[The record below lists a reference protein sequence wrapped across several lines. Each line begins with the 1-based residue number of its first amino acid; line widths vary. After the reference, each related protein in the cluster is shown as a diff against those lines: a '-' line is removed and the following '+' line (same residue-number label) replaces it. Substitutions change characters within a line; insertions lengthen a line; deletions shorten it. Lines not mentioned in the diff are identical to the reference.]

1 MKAIKEITIN
11 GEIHTAR
18 DLDMILKKSECT
30 ADNPEPK
37 RLTENIPGRDGV
49 VDYSDYYDG
58 VIFYE
63 NRTISYKFFFGGS
76 PAEVNRAIEKL
87 NRYHGRQITVVEDD
101 DPFYSLRGLASVSVD
116 ERAPYGNYVYMT
128 LSLDAEP
135 YRWRTEP
142 TVLRES
148 GVSGTRYIEVDN
160 GTAPVGLTVKINS
173 LVSSI
178 QNDSSTYA
186 VRVSVASSR
195 YSEVVQT
202 VGHEVA
208 VTSFLMK
215 GGAQKIKLET
225 VQRVSQNSWNV
236 VNNVTADVTVKYT
249 EGKF

>member
-1 MKAIKEITIN
+1 MKAINGISIN
-11 GEIHTAR
+11 SELHTAR
-18 DLDMILKKSECT
+18 DLDMILIKNECT

-37 RLTENIPGRDGV
+37 RLTENIPGRNGV

-63 NRTISYKFFFGGS
+63 NRTVSYKFFFGGT
-76 PAEVNRAIEKL
+76 PHEVSRAVEKL
-87 NRYHGRQITVVEDD
+87 NRYHGRKITVVEDD
-101 DPFYSLRGLASVSVD
+101 DPDFSLTGSASVSVD

-135 YRWRTEP
+135 YRWRSEP

-148 GVSGTRYIEVDN
+148 GVSGTRCIEVEN
-160 GTAPVGLTVKINS
+160 GTAPVPLTLKINS
-173 LVSSI
+173 LNAPS
-178 QNDSSTYA
+178 DGYA

-202 VGHEVA
+202 IGPEVTI
-208 VTSFLMK
+208 TSFLMK
-215 GGAQKIKLET
+215 GGSQKIKLET
-225 VQRVSQNSWNV
+225 VKLISQSSWNV
-236 VNNVTADVTVKYT
+236 VSSVTADVIIKFT

>member
-1 MKAIKEITIN
+1 MKAIKGITIN
-11 GEIHTAR
+11 GELHTAR
-18 DLDMILKKSECT
+18 DLDMIFKKNECI
-30 ADNPEPK
+30 AENPEPK
-37 RLTENIPGRDGV
+37 RLTESIQGRSGV

-58 VIFYE
+58 IIFFE
-63 NRTISYKFFFGGS
+63 NRTVSYKFFFGGT

-142 TVLRES
+142 TILRES
-148 GVSGTRYIEVDN
+148 SVSGTKYIEVENDV
-160 GTAPVGLTVKINS
+160 APVNLTIKINS
-173 LVSSI
+173 LVP
-178 QNDSSTYA
+178 NTTPDFSTYA
-186 VRVSVASSR
+186 VRVSTDSTS

-202 VGHEVA
+202 VGSEVTI
-208 VTSFLMK
+208 TSFLMK

-225 VQRVSQNSWNV
+225 VKLISNTSWNV
-236 VNNVTADVTVKYT
+236 VSSATADVIIKYT

>member
-1 MKAIKEITIN
+1 MKAIKGITIN
-11 GEIHTAR
+11 SELHTAR
-18 DLDMILKKSECT
+18 DLDMILIKNECT

-63 NRTISYKFFFGGS
+63 NRTVSYKFFFGGS
-76 PAEVNRAIEKL
+76 PHEVSRAVERL
-87 NRYHGRQITVVEDD
+87 NRYHGRKITVVEDD
-101 DPFYSLRGLASVSVD
+101 DPDFSLTGSASVSVD

-135 YRWRTEP
+135 YRWRSEP

-148 GVSGTRYIEVDN
+148 GVSGTRYIEVEN
-160 GTAPVGLTVKINS
+160 GTAPVPLTLKINS
-173 LVSSI
+173 LNAPS
-178 QNDSSTYA
+178 DGYA

-202 VGHEVA
+202 VDSEVDI
-208 VTSFLMK
+208 TSFLLK

-225 VQRVSQNSWNV
+225 VQLVSNTLWNV

>member
-1 MKAIKEITIN
+1 MKAINGISIN
-11 GEIHTAR
+11 SELHTAR
-18 DLDMILKKSECT
+18 DLDMILIKNECT
-30 ADNPEPK
+30 ANNPEPK

-63 NRTISYKFFFGGS
+63 NRTVSYKFFFGGT
-76 PAEVNRAIEKL
+76 PHEVSRAVEKL
-87 NRYHGRQITVVEDD
+87 NRYHGRKITVVEDD
-101 DPFYSLRGLASVSVD
+101 DPDFSLTGSASVSVD

-142 TVLRES
+142 TVLREKTL
-148 GVSGTRYIEVDN
+148 SGTKYIEVENDV
-160 GTAPVGLTVKINS
+160 APVNLTIKINS
-173 LVSSI
+173 LVP
-178 QNDSSTYA
+178 NTTPDSRTYA
-186 VRVSVASSR
+186 VRVSTDSTR

-202 VGHEVA
+202 IGSEV
-208 VTSFLMK
+208 TITNFLMK

-225 VQRVSQNSWNV
+225 VLVSNTTKWNV
-236 VNNVTADVTVKYT
+236 VSSVTADVTVKYT

>member
-1 MKAIKEITIN
+1 MKAIKGITIN
-11 GEIHTAR
+11 SEIHTAR
-18 DLDMILKKSECT
+18 DLDMILKKNECT

-49 VDYSDYYDG
+49 AEYSAYYDG
-58 VIFYE
+58 IVFFE
-63 NRTISYKFFFGGS
+63 NRTVSYKFFFGGT

-128 LSLDAEP
+128 LSFDAEP

-142 TVLRES
+142 TVLREKTL
-148 GVSGTRYIEVDN
+148 SGTKYIEVENDV
-160 GTAPVGLTVKINS
+160 APVNLTIKINS
-173 LVSSI
+173 LAP
-178 QNDSSTYA
+178 NTTPDSSTYA

-202 VGHEVA
+202 IGSEV
-208 VTSFLMK
+208 TITNFLMK

-225 VQRVSQNSWNV
+225 VKLISNTSWNV
-236 VNNVTADVTVKYT
+236 ISSATADVIIKYT

>member
-1 MKAIKEITIN
+1 MKAINGISIN
-11 GEIHTAR
+11 SELHTAR
-18 DLDMILKKSECT
+18 DLDMILIKNECT

-37 RLTENIPGRDGV
+37 RLTENMPGRDGV

-63 NRTISYKFFFGGS
+63 NRAVSYKFFFGGS
-76 PAEVNRAIEKL
+76 PHEVSRAVEKL
-87 NRYHGRQITVVEDD
+87 NRYHGRKITVVEDD
-101 DPFYSLRGLASVSVD
+101 DPDFSLTGRATVTVD

-135 YRWRTEP
+135 YRWRSEP

-148 GVSGTRYIEVDN
+148 GVSGTRYIEVEN
-160 GTAPVGLTVKINS
+160 GTAPVPLTVKINS
-173 LVSSI
+173 LVSS
-178 QNDSSTYA
+178 NPNGSSGYA

-202 VGHEVA
+202 VGSEVTI
-208 VTSFLMK
+208 TSFLMK
-215 GGAQKIKLET
+215 GGSQKIKLET
-225 VQRVSQNSWNV
+225 VKLVSQTSWNV

>member
-1 MKAIKEITIN
+1 MKAIKGITIN
-11 GEIHTAR
+11 GELHTAR

-37 RLTENIPGRDGV
+37 RLTENIPGRNGV

-63 NRTISYKFFFGGS
+63 NRIVSYKFFFGGT

-101 DPFYSLRGLASVSVD
+101 DPYYSLSGLASVSVD

-135 YRWRTEP
+135 YRWRSEP
-142 TVLRES
+142 TVLREKTL
-148 GVSGTRYIEVDN
+148 SGTKYIEVENDV
-160 GTAPVGLTVKINS
+160 APVNLTIKINS
-173 LVSSI
+173 LVP
-178 QNDSSTYA
+178 NTTPDSSTYA
-186 VRVSVASSR
+186 VRVSTDSTR
-195 YSEVVQT
+195 YSEMVQT
-202 VGHEVA
+202 VGSEVTI
-208 VTSFLMK
+208 TSFLMK
-215 GGAQKIKLET
+215 GGSQKIKLET
-225 VQRVSQNSWNV
+225 VTLISPTSWNV
-236 VNNVTADVTVKYT
+236 VNNVTADVTVKYV

>member
-1 MKAIKEITIN
+1 MKAINGISIN
-11 GEIHTAR
+11 SELHTAR
-18 DLDMILKKSECT
+18 DLDMILIKNECT

-63 NRTISYKFFFGGS
+63 NRAVSYKFFFGGT
-76 PAEVNRAIEKL
+76 PHEVSRAVEKL
-87 NRYHGRQITVVEDD
+87 NRYHGRKITVVEDD
-101 DPFYSLRGLASVSVD
+101 DPDFSLTGWATVTVD

-135 YRWRTEP
+135 YRWRSEP

-148 GVSGTRYIEVDN
+148 GVSGTRYIEVEN
-160 GTAPVGLTVKINS
+160 GTAPVPLTVKINS
-173 LVSSI
+173 LNAPS
-178 QNDSSTYA
+178 DGYA

-202 VGHEVA
+202 VGSEVTI
-208 VTSFLMK
+208 TSFLMK
-215 GGAQKIKLET
+215 GSSQKIKLET
-225 VQRVSQNSWNV
+225 VKLISQSSWNV

>member
-1 MKAIKEITIN
+1 MKAIKGITIN

-18 DLDMILKKSECT
+18 NLDMILKKNECT
-30 ADNPEPK
+30 ADNPESK

-63 NRTISYKFFFGGS
+63 NRTVSYKFFFGGT

-87 NRYHGRQITVVEDD
+87 NRYHGRKITVVEDD
-101 DPFYSLRGLASVSVD
+101 DPDFSLTGSASVSVD

-142 TVLRES
+142 TVLREKTL
-148 GVSGTRYIEVDN
+148 SGTKYIEVENDV
-160 GTAPVGLTVKINS
+160 APVNLTIKINS
-173 LVSSI
+173 LAP
-178 QNDSSTYA
+178 NTTPDSSTYA
-186 VRVSVASSR
+186 VRVSTDSTG

-215 GGAQKIKLET
+215 GGFQKIKLET
-225 VQRVSQNSWNV
+225 VKLVSQSSWNV
-236 VNNVTADVTVKYT
+236 VSDVTADVIIKYT

>member
-1 MKAIKEITIN
+1 MKAIKGITIN

-18 DLDMILKKSECT
+18 DLDMILKKNECT
-30 ADNPEPK
+30 AENPEPK

-58 VIFYE
+58 IIFYE
-63 NRTISYKFFFGGS
+63 NRTVSYKFFFGGT

-142 TVLRES
+142 TILRES
-148 GVSGTRYIEVDN
+148 SVSGT
-160 GTAPVGLTVKINS
+160 K
-173 LVSSI
+173 
-178 QNDSSTYA
+178 
-186 VRVSVASSR
+186 
-195 YSEVVQT
+195 
-202 VGHEVA
+202 
-208 VTSFLMK
+208 
-215 GGAQKIKLET
+215 
-225 VQRVSQNSWNV
+225 
-236 VNNVTADVTVKYT
+236 
-249 EGKF
+249 

>member
-1 MKAIKEITIN
+1 MKAIKGITIN
-11 GEIHTAR
+11 SELHTAR

-49 VDYSDYYDG
+49 VDYSAYYDG
-58 VIFYE
+58 IVFFE
-63 NRTISYKFFFGGS
+63 NRAVSYKFFFGGT
-76 PAEVNRAIEKL
+76 PHEVSRAVEKL
-87 NRYHGRQITVVEDD
+87 NRYHGRKITVVEDD
-101 DPFYSLRGLASVSVD
+101 APDFSLTGSASVSVD

-148 GVSGTRYIEVDN
+148 SVSGTKYIEVENDV
-160 GTAPVGLTVKINS
+160 APVQLTVKINS
-173 LVSSI
+173 LTPSA

-186 VRVSVASSR
+186 VRVSTDSSS

-202 VGHEVA
+202 VGSEVDI
-208 VTSFLMK
+208 TSFLMK

-225 VQRVSQNSWNV
+225 VQLVSQSSWNV
-236 VNNVTADVTVKYT
+236 VSSVTADVIIKYT

>member
-1 MKAIKEITIN
+1 MKAIKGITIN

-30 ADNPEPK
+30 ANNPEPR
-37 RLTENIPGRDGV
+37 RLTESIQGRDGV

-58 VIFYE
+58 IIFFE
-63 NRTISYKFFFGGS
+63 NRTVSYKFFFGGT
-76 PAEVNRAIEKL
+76 PHEVSRAVEKL
-87 NRYHGRQITVVEDD
+87 NRYHGRKITVVEDD
-101 DPFYSLRGLASVSVD
+101 DPDFSLTGRATVTVD

-142 TVLRES
+142 TVLREKTL
-148 GVSGTRYIEVDN
+148 SGTKYIEVENDV
-160 GTAPVGLTVKINS
+160 APVNLTIKINS
-173 LVSSI
+173 LVP
-178 QNDSSTYA
+178 NTTPDSSTYA
-186 VRVSVASSR
+186 VRVSTDSTS

-202 VGHEVA
+202 IGSEV
-208 VTSFLMK
+208 TITNFLMK

-225 VQRVSQNSWNV
+225 VKLISNTSWNV
-236 VNNVTADVTVKYT
+236 VSSATADVIIKYT

>member
-1 MKAIKEITIN
+1 MKAIKGITIN

-30 ADNPEPK
+30 ANNPEPR
-37 RLTENIPGRDGV
+37 RLTESIQGRDGV

-58 VIFYE
+58 IIFFE
-63 NRTISYKFFFGGS
+63 NRTVSYKLFFGGT

-148 GVSGTRYIEVDN
+148 SVSGTKYIEVENDV
-160 GTAPVGLTVKINS
+160 APVNLTVKINS
-173 LVSSI
+173 LAP
-178 QNDSSTYA
+178 NTTPDSSTYA
-186 VRVSVASSR
+186 VRVSTDSTR

-202 VGHEVA
+202 IGSEV
-208 VTSFLMK
+208 TITNFLMK
-215 GGAQKIKLET
+215 GGSQKIKLET
-225 VQRVSQNSWNV
+225 VKLISNTSWNV
-236 VNNVTADVTVKYT
+236 VSSVTADVIIKYT

>member
-1 MKAIKEITIN
+1 MKAINGISIN
-11 GEIHTAR
+11 SELHTAR
-18 DLDMILKKSECT
+18 DLDMILIKNECT

-58 VIFYE
+58 IIFFE
-63 NRTISYKFFFGGS
+63 NRTVSYKFFFGGS
-76 PAEVNRAIEKL
+76 PHEVSRAVEKL

-142 TVLRES
+142 TVLREKTL
-148 GVSGTRYIEVDN
+148 SGTKYIEVENDV
-160 GTAPVGLTVKINS
+160 APVNLTIKINS
-173 LVSSI
+173 LVP
-178 QNDSSTYA
+178 NTTPDSSTYA
-186 VRVSVASSR
+186 VRVSTDSTR
-195 YSEVVQT
+195 YSEAVQT
-202 VGHEVA
+202 VGSEVTI
-208 VTSFLMK
+208 TSFLMK
-215 GGAQKIKLET
+215 GGSQKIKLET
-225 VQRVSQNSWNV
+225 VKLISQNSWNAV
-236 VNNVTADVTVKYT
+236 SSVTADVTVKYT

>member
-1 MKAIKEITIN
+1 MKAIKGITIN
-11 GEIHTAR
+11 GELHTAR

-49 VDYSDYYDG
+49 AEYSAYYDG
-58 VIFYE
+58 IVFFE
-63 NRTISYKFFFGGS
+63 NRTVSYKFFFGGT
-76 PAEVNRAIEKL
+76 PHEVSRAVEKL

-142 TVLRES
+142 TALRES
-148 GVSGTRYIEVDN
+148 SVSGTKYIEVENDV
-160 GTAPVGLTVKINS
+160 APVNLIVKINS
-173 LVSSI
+173 LVPTNPSS
-178 QNDSSTYA
+178 SATYA
-186 VRVSVASSR
+186 VRVSTLSSN

-202 VGHEVA
+202 VGPEVDI
-208 VTSFLMK
+208 TSFLMK

-225 VQRVSQNSWNV
+225 VQLVSQSSWNV
-236 VNNVTADVTVKYT
+236 VSSVTADVTVKYT

>member
-1 MKAIKEITIN
+1 MKAIKGITIN
-11 GEIHTAR
+11 SELHTAR

-49 VDYSDYYDG
+49 AEYSAYYDG
-58 VIFYE
+58 IVFFE
-63 NRTISYKFFFGGS
+63 NRTVSYKFFFGGT
-76 PAEVNRAIEKL
+76 PDEVNRTIEKL

-135 YRWRTEP
+135 YRWRSEP

-148 GVSGTRYIEVDN
+148 GVSGTRYIEAEN
-160 GTAPVGLTVKINS
+160 GTAPVPLTLKINS
-173 LVSSI
+173 LNAPS
-178 QNDSSTYA
+178 DGYA

-202 VGHEVA
+202 VGSEVTI
-208 VTSFLMK
+208 TSFLMK
-215 GGAQKIKLET
+215 GGSQKIKLET
-225 VQRVSQNSWNV
+225 VTLVSQTSWNV

>member
-1 MKAIKEITIN
+1 MKAINGISIN
-11 GEIHTAR
+11 SELHTAR
-18 DLDMILKKSECT
+18 DLDMILIKNECT

-63 NRTISYKFFFGGS
+63 NRTVSYKFFFGGS
-76 PAEVNRAIEKL
+76 PHEVSRAVERL
-87 NRYHGRQITVVEDD
+87 NRYHGRKITVVEDD
-101 DPFYSLRGLASVSVD
+101 DPYYSLSGSASVSVD

-135 YRWRTEP
+135 YRWRSEP
-142 TVLRES
+142 TVLREKTL
-148 GVSGTRYIEVDN
+148 SGTKYIEVENDV
-160 GTAPVGLTVKINS
+160 APVNLTIKINS
-173 LVSSI
+173 LVP
-178 QNDSSTYA
+178 NTTPDSSTYA

-202 VGHEVA
+202 IGSEVTI
-208 VTSFLMK
+208 TSFLMK

-225 VQRVSQNSWNV
+225 VKLISDTSWNV
-236 VNNVTADVTVKYT
+236 VSSATADVIIKYT